1 MPKKPPPDFV
11 APMQAS
17 SVKEPFDSP
26 DWIFETKLDG
36 YRAIAVIDST
46 GKTRIWSRNHLRLEP
61 KFPTIGDAVN
71 QLKLRSTILDGE
83 IVALDKDGIPRFQL
97 LQQWQK
103 RPTAPV
109 VFFLF
114 DLLWCDGRD
123 VTGKTVVQRRE
134 RLQEIITA
142 ENGIQVGGYVEN
154 RGKALFRLA
163 KEKGLEGIIAK
174 RKSSIYQPGRRSP
187 DWLKIKSR
195 PQQEFVVCG
204 FTEGK
209 GSRKHFGALLLGAY
223 RNGKL
228 RYFGHSG
235 TGFSEK
241 GLADAID
248 RMKPFFTEKPS
259 VENPPKIPEKIQWVQ
274 PKLVCEVAFAE
285 WTQDGELRQTTF
297 LGWRDD
303 KSPEEVVIDARAIPN
318 L

>member
-1 MPKKPPPDFV
+1 MSNKPLPQFV
-11 APMQAS
+11 EPMQAS

-26 DWIFETKLDG
+26 DWIFETKMDG
-36 YRAIAVIDST
+36 FRAIAVIDST
-46 GKTRIWSRNHLRLEP
+46 GKPRLWSRNRLPLEP
-61 KFPTIGDAVN
+61 KFPMVVEAVGH
-71 QLKLRSTILDGE
+71 LKLRSTILDGE
-83 IVALDKDGIPRFQL
+83 IVALDSEGIPRFQL

-109 VFFLF
+109 VYYLF
-114 DLLWCDGRD
+114 DVLWSNGRD
-123 VTGKTVVQRRE
+123 LTGKTVLQRRD
-134 RLQEIITA
+134 RLEQIITPVS
-142 ENGIQVGGYVEN
+142 GIQVGGYVEA
-154 RGKALFRLA
+154 RGKDLFALA

-174 RKSSIYQPGRRSP
+174 RKASIYRPGKRSP

-209 GSRKHFGALLLGAY
+209 GSRKYFGALLLAAYQNGA
-223 RNGKL
+223 L

-241 GLADAID
+241 GMRETID
-248 RMKPFFTEKPS
+248 RLKPLFTDQLP
-259 VENPPKIPEKIQWVQ
+259 VENPPRIPEKIQWVQ

-285 WTQDGELRQTTF
+285 WTEDGQLRQTTF
-297 LGWRDD
+297 LGWREH
-303 KSPEEVVIDARAIPN
+303 KNAKEVV